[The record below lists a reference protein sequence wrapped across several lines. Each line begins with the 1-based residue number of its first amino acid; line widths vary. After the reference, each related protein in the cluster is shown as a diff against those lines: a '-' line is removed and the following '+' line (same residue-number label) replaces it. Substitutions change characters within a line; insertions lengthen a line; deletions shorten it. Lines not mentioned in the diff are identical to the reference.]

1 MKIQGRMTRGLPGT
15 LASTII
21 VGVAGACA
29 GIMLARTLGPERRGE
44 MAAVIVWLNAL
55 TLIGNLGLGFS
66 FAYFAGKEPKRI
78 GGLWLLSWLVSILWG
93 GLLALFGALILP
105 EALHL
110 SPVVSSYLRWMAVA
124 IPFMIATNQQ
134 AHLLL
139 GSNALVEF
147 NLLRIYGGVSYTI
160 GVACVAAMGWPT
172 VRNYLIAYLC
182 TQTSACMITS
192 SAVIWRLRPVFAWPR
207 TLVRPVF
214 AYGLKSFLSSIAS
227 QVNLRMDQLIMTSV
241 MASDQ
246 LGLYAVAV
254 SLSGMLAPL
263 YNALAMV
270 VFPRIAKAENIEAG
284 GGQALRHIYL
294 AALLGVPT
302 TVLAI
307 LLMPWV
313 LPFLFSKD
321 YSGAIF
327 PARILLVAALFQG
340 VNSVLGNSLRGLGEP
355 GKPALSEGLGLVVT
369 VALLALLLPPLG
381 ILGAAIASL
390 CAYFVVALAQV
401 AFFRQAVGLSWR
413 ELATPRWQVLVP
425 NNKIFGMRF
434 DFASNRI
441 RRLLGLPVAE

>member
-1 MKIQGRMTRGLPGT
+1 MKIKDRLTRGLPGT

-66 FAYFAGKEPKRI
+66 FAYFAGKDSARI
-78 GGLWLLSWLVSILWG
+78 GGLWILSWLVSILWG

-105 EALHL
+105 EVLHL
-110 SPVVSSYLRWMAVA
+110 SPVVSAYLRWMAVA

-139 GSNALVEF
+139 GSNALAEF
-147 NLLRIYGGVSYTI
+147 NLLRIYGGVSYAV
-160 GVACVAAMGWPT
+160 GVAYVAAMGWPT
-172 VRNYLIAYLC
+172 VRNYSIAYLF
-182 TQTSACMITS
+182 TQTSACVLTS
-192 SAVIWRLRPVFAWPR
+192 SVVIWRLQPVFAWPR

-214 AYGLKSFLSSIAS
+214 AYGLKSFLSSIAA
-227 QVNLRMDQLIMTSV
+227 QANLRMDQLIMTSV

-263 YNALAMV
+263 YSALAMV
-270 VFPRIAKAENIEAG
+270 VFPRIAKAENVKAG

-294 AALLGVPT
+294 AVLLGVPT
-302 TVLAI
+302 TILAI
-307 LLMPWV
+307 FLMPWV

-340 VNSVLGNSLRGLGEP
+340 VNSILGNSLRGLGEP
-355 GKPALSEGLGLVVT
+355 GKQASSEGLGLVVT

-390 CAYFVVALAQV
+390 CAYSAVALAQL
-401 AFFRQAVGLSWR
+401 AFVRRAVGLSWR
-413 ELATPRWQVLVP
+413 EFVTPRWQVLVP
-425 NNKIFGMRF
+425 DNKILGMRVDLAF
-434 DFASNRI
+434 NRI
-441 RRLLGLPVAE
+441 RRLWGASIVE

>member
-1 MKIQGRMTRGLPGT
+1 MKIQGRLTRGLSGT

-21 VGVAGACA
+21 MGVAGAFA
-29 GIMLARTLGPERRGE
+29 GIMLARTLGPEHRGE

-66 FAYFAGKEPKRI
+66 FAYFAGKEPARV

-110 SPVVSSYLRWMAVA
+110 SPVVSAYLRWMVMA
-124 IPFMIATNQQ
+124 IPFMIATGHQ
-134 AHLLL
+134 ANMLL
-139 GSNALVEF
+139 GSNALAPF
-147 NLLRIYGGVSYTI
+147 NLLRIYGGVSYAI
-160 GVACVAAMGWPT
+160 GVAYVAAMGWPT
-172 VRNYLIAYLC
+172 VRNYSIVYLF
-182 TQTSACMITS
+182 TQISACLATS
-192 SAVIWRLRPVFAWPR
+192 SVVIWRLRPVFEWPR
-207 TLVRPVF
+207 ALVRPVF

-254 SLSGMLAPL
+254 SLSGLLAPL
-263 YNALAMV
+263 YSALAMV
-270 VFPRIAKAENIEAG
+270 VFPRIAKAENVEAG
-284 GGQALRHIYL
+284 GGQALRHIHL
-294 AALLGVPT
+294 AVLLGIPM

-307 LLMPWV
+307 VLMPWV

-321 YSGAIF
+321 YSRAIL

-340 VNSVLGNSLRGLGEP
+340 VNSILGNSLRGLGEP
-355 GKPALSEGLGLVVT
+355 GKPALSEGLGLVMT
-369 VALLALLLPPLG
+369 VAMLALLLPPLG

-390 CAYFVVALAQV
+390 CAYSVVALAQLV
-401 AFFRQAVGLSWR
+401 FVRRAVGLSWR
-413 ELATPRWQVLVP
+413 ELVTPRWQVLVP
-425 NNKIFGMRF
+425 GNKIFGMRF
-434 DFASNRI
+434 DPASDRL
-441 RRLLGLPVAE
+441 RRLLGVSDVE